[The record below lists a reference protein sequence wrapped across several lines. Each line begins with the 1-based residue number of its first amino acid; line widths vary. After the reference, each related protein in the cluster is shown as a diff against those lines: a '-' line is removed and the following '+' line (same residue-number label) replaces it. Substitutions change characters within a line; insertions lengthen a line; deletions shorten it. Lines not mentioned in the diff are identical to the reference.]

1 MKINFDVMKATN
13 DFVFYVTVNF
23 IDKSLI
29 RQFDTSSFLL
39 HFSQMMST
47 LIHYFQ
53 GISFIV

>member
-29 RQFDTSSFLL
+29 KQFDVV
-39 HFSQMMST
+39 
-47 LIHYFQ
+47 I
-53 GISFIV
+53 II